1 MSKPSPLAASIPVIL
16 VALLA
21 LAAAAPTAPAQD
33 VSGGPVIRSRV
44 FVVNLFVTAAKG
56 KSYARDLTRDDFAIY
71 ENGVRQEIKYFN
83 NLSQSRDLPLT
94 IALLIDTSGSV
105 ADKLSHEVATASAFC
120 KHIVRPGK
128 DMVTVMEFHSDVI
141 LVQDFTDDI
150 DRMQKSL
157 SKLRPGGN
165 TSLYDAVYLACEEK
179 LKNEAGRKI
188 IVVLSD
194 GEDTASKTS
203 MDAAI
208 KVAQKNDVLIYGL
221 GVRSMNYGAD
231 FRALERFYRE
241 TGGLFS
247 SPKASFES
255 LKKTFDAIMEDIN
268 HQYNIAYEPK
278 DQTRDGTYRDIKV
291 TCLRKGLKLQY
302 RQGYFAPED

>member
-1 MSKPSPLAASIPVIL
+1 MTQKLARTALAAL
-16 VALLA
+16 VLLA
-21 LAAAAPTAPAQD
+21 LAALPAPAQD
-33 VSGGPVIRSRV
+33 VPGGAVIRSRV
-44 FVVNLFVTAAKG
+44 NVVNLFVTAASG
-56 KSYARDLTRDDFAIY
+56 KTYVRDLTRDDFAIY

-94 IALLIDTSGSV
+94 VALLIDTSGSV
-105 ADKLSHEVATASAFC
+105 ADKLPQEIATASAFFR
-120 KHIVRPGK
+120 HIVRPGK
-128 DMVTVMEFHSDVI
+128 DMITVMEFHSDVI

-150 DRMQKSL
+150 DRMEKAL
-157 SKLRPGGN
+157 GKLRPGGN
-165 TSLYDAVYLACEEK
+165 TSLYDAVYLASEEK
-179 LKNEAGRKI
+179 LKGEAGRKI
-188 IVVLSD
+188 IVILSD
-194 GEDTASKTS
+194 GEDTASKTG
-203 MDAAI
+203 MDEAI

-221 GVRSMNYGAD
+221 GIRSMNYGSD
-231 FRALERFYRE
+231 FRALERFCKE
-241 TGGLFS
+241 TGGLFF

-278 DQTRDGTYRDIKV
+278 NQTRDGSYREIKV

>member
-231 FRALERFYRE
+231 FRALERFCRE
-241 TGGLFS
+241 TGGLFF

-278 DQTRDGTYRDIKV
+278 NQNRDGTYRDIKV

>member
-33 VSGGPVIRSRV
+33 VSVGPVIRSRV

-231 FRALERFYRE
+231 FRALERFCRE
-241 TGGLFS
+241 TGGLFF